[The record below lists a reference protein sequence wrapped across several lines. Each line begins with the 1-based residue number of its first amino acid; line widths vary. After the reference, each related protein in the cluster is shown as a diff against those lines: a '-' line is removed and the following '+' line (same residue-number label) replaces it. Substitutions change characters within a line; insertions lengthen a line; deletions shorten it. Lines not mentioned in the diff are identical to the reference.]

1 MNYVNV
7 QISEKIT
14 HKIRLHHKVYSDC
27 RHAFMQWNE
36 WYSKKKIFG
45 MGQYIKGCSDLI
57 YGKILYG
64 FVLFF
69 QEKSVFFT

>member
-1 MNYVNV
+1 
-7 QISEKIT
+7 
-14 HKIRLHHKVYSDC
+14 
-27 RHAFMQWNE
+27 MQWNE